1 MPDSQRF
8 SRRSFCTASLG
19 LAASAA
25 APASRPAPHNV
36 VFILAD
42 DLGWADLGCYGADLH
57 ETPHLDAM
65 ARAGVRFTHAYSAS
79 PVCSPTR
86 ASIHTGLHP
95 ARLHMTIWREQS
107 QLPPENKPLRTPKT
121 VEDLPQKLTTVAE
134 ALHSAGQLTFHVGKW
149 HLGGPDNYPENHG
162 FDANIG
168 GTHWGAPQSYFYPYR
183 GNRWFGGEPRY
194 VPGLYGGKPGEFLT
208 DRLTSEALR
217 LVDTAAGRPFFL
229 SLNFHNPH
237 TPIEGKPEQVERYQ
251 SRIRPGLNHRNAAYA
266 AMLQTLDENVGR
278 VLLHLK
284 ERKLAE
290 NTLVVFTSDNGGY
303 IGKNQG
309 QVVTNNTPLRSGKGS
324 LYEGGVRVPLIA
336 MGPGVAQGGVCRQPV
351 ISCDLYP
358 TLITAGGGRPEPTP
372 DALPL
377 TGLFRNPDGRLER
390 EALYFHYPHYYETT
404 TPVSAVRAGRWK
416 LLEYFEDGRTEL
428 YDLES
433 DPGETRDIAKE
444 NPAQAAELLAK
455 LKAWRIQVDAQVP
468 TRA

>member
-1 MPDSQRF
+1 MPYSGSV
-8 SRRSFCTASLG
+8 SRRAFCAASLG
-19 LAASAA
+19 LAAP
-25 APASRPAPHNV
+25 APAPRNV

-42 DLGWADLGCYGADLH
+42 DLGWSDLACYGGDLH
-57 ETPHLDAM
+57 ETPNLDAL

-95 ARLHMTIWREQS
+95 ARLHMTIWREQA
-107 QLPPENKPLRTPKT
+107 QLPPEDKPLRTPKT

-134 ALHSAGQLTFHVGKW
+134 ALRGAGHLTFHVGKW

-208 DRLTSEALR
+208 DRLTTEALR
-217 LVDTAAGRPFFL
+217 LLDTTESRPFFL

-237 TPIEGKPEQVERYQ
+237 TPIEAKPQLVERYR
-251 SRIRPGLNHRNAAYA
+251 SRLRPGMNHSNATYA
-266 AMLQTLDENVGR
+266 AMVQSLDENVGR
-278 VLLHLK
+278 VVRYLS
-284 ERKLAE
+284 ERKLAA
-290 NTLVVFTSDNGGY
+290 NTLLVFASDNGGF
-303 IGKNQG
+303 IGRNQG
-309 QVVTNNTPLRSGKGS
+309 QTVTSNAPLRSGKGS
-324 LYEGGVRVPLIA
+324 LYEGGVRVPLIVA
-336 MGPGVAQGGVCRQPV
+336 GPGVARGEVCREPV

-358 TLITAGGGRPEPTP
+358 TLIAAGGAQPERTP

-377 TGLFRNPDGRLER
+377 GPLLQNPSARLDR
-390 EALYFHYPHYYETT
+390 EALFFHYPQYYDTT
-404 TPVSAVRAGRWK
+404 TPVSAIRAGRWK
-416 LLEYFEDGRTEL
+416 LLEYFEDGHTEL
-428 YDLES
+428 YDLDN
-433 DPGETRDIAKE
+433 DPSETRDLARD
-444 NPAQAAELLAK
+444 NPVKAAELLAR
-455 LKAWRIQVDAQVP
+455 LKSWRTQVDAQVP